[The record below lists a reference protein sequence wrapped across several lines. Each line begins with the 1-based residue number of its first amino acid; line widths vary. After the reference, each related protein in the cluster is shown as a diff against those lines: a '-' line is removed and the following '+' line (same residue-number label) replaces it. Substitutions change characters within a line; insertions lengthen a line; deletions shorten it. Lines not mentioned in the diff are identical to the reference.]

1 MGIKKHN
8 WEIALEKTL
17 ANVKTPT
24 SKPKPKESKA
34 PSRQFR
40 AVKGSTVKPISFDSN
55 NPVHT
60 ELASKHRD
68 KVFVTETGV
77 NVDRAAYQTASK
89 TVQKR
94 RERAK

>member
-68 KVFVTETGV
+68 KVFVTETGA
-77 NVDRAAYQTASK
+77 NVDRAAYLTASK

-94 RERAK
+94 RERAR